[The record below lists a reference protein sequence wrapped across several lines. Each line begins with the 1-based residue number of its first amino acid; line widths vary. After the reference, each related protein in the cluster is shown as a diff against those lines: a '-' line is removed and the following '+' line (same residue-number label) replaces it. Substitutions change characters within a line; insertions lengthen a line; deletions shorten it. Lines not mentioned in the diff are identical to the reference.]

1 VVKLELTVLSLTQL
15 LDLQECYHI
24 QKTLHSKVNL
34 IADFKRIENV
44 PECLLISFD
53 KPDKSYNMNLNL
65 NGKVALISG
74 AHRGTGE
81 IIARRLAEEGVNVL
95 VHGFDQESSE
105 LVAQSIKNAH
115 PVWGDLCTDEGT
127 VQVLQQ
133 AQIHHPHIDILVNNY
148 GTATP
153 GKWQNF
159 DSEQWID
166 IYQKNVLSAARLI
179 AAVLPQMKP
188 LGWGR
193 IIQLGTIGSLNP
205 NKIMPHYYASKGALA
220 NMTASLCK
228 EVANTGITIN
238 SVSPGLILTEE
249 LKTAY
254 QIKAV
259 RKGWGESWPE
269 IEKAIVKHE
278 FPNPV
283 GRMAR
288 REEVADLVCYL
299 ASDNAGFINGQNIR
313 IDGGA
318 LSLSL

>member
-1 VVKLELTVLSLTQL
+1 
-15 LDLQECYHI
+15 
-24 QKTLHSKVNL
+24 
-34 IADFKRIENV
+34 
-44 PECLLISFD
+44 
-53 KPDKSYNMNLNL
+53 MNLHL
-65 NGKVALISG
+65 GGKVALISG

-81 IIARRLAEEGVNVL
+81 IIARQLAEEGAYVL
-95 VHGFDQESSE
+95 LHGFEQNSTQI
-105 LVAQSIKNAH
+105 LAQNIKNAH
-115 PVWGDLCTDEGT
+115 PVWGDLCTDDGVT
-127 VQVLQQ
+127 QILQQ
-133 AQIHHPHIDILVNNY
+133 ALQQHSQIDILVNNY

-159 DSEQWID
+159 DSEQWLD
-166 IYQKNVLSAARLI
+166 MFQKNVLSAARLI
-179 AAVLPQMKP
+179 AAVLPQMKQ

-205 NKIMPHYYASKGALA
+205 NKIMPHYYASKAALA

-228 EVANTGITIN
+228 EVADTGITVN
-238 SVSPGLILTEE
+238 TVSPGLILTEE
-249 LKTAY
+249 LKVAY
-254 QIKAV
+254 QIKAA

-283 GRMAR
+283 GRIAR
-288 REEVADLVCYL
+288 REEIADLVCFL
-299 ASDNAGFINGQNIR
+299 ASDKAGFINGQNIR